1 MKYLLLFLLLT
12 ACEVKMKSDPVQSTS
27 TVTQT
32 GESYTYVVLRVEF
45 IQQIKDLCTES
56 HIRAPGTSDQDYK
69 KIVADCTLNNLN
81 LFHIS
86 MPQTV
91 DFISKYCSPDS
102 DLSGLSPEELIN
114 IKAACE
120 LF

>member
-12 ACEVKMKSDPVQSTS
+12 ACEIKTKSEPIQS
-27 TVTQT
+27 TVTQA

-56 HIRAPGTSDQDYK
+56 HVREVGMTDQAYK